1 MLSICKSL
9 EIIKDYYFGEEYIE
23 DKWKA
28 YWKNIEPRTYIQGY
42 STKARLKEII
52 AKIKMDDIDTR
63 SCNIKNIFQKRK
75 NIIHPKSGVD
85 VVIMENDIL
94 TWFQMLKEILS
105 KIIESPNNVQ
115 YD

>member
-63 SCNIKNIFQKRK
+63 SCNIKNIFQKRN